1 MIFIL
6 LDGGFCPNELAI
18 VSLSGVVFLGIG
30 DAFAAVV
37 GNRYGRS
44 CWTTKGTKTTEGSWA
59 CVISVSIVYYI
70 ICYLHENYLF
80 RELFMVLI
88 FATLIA
94 SIAEGMTFQF
104 DNLICPIVYFISIM
118 QLYEFFLSY

>member
-18 VSLSGVVFLGIG
+18 VGLSGVVFLGIG

-37 GNRYGRS
+37 GSRYGRS